1 MTTEPIDFKSD
12 FKRPLPE
19 GWRWV
24 SLRDVLFSLETG
36 SRPKGGTVGIRT
48 GVPSISAEH
57 MTRTGSFNF
66 STVQYVPYDFYKLM
80 NRGRIE
86 LFDILVV
93 KDGATTGKVVLVK
106 EDFRFAQAVVNE
118 HVFLCRPNPS
128 MIEPYWLF
136 YWLWSPEGQRRIR
149 ANFQGSAIGGI
160 SQSFVDIV
168 LIPVPLIS
176 EQKRIAAILNEQMEA
191 VQRARKTTQAQLE
204 AAKALPAAYLRQ
216 VFPLFGEELPE
227 GWQWMKLGV
236 ACEKN
241 TGTRDPLKKPDKS
254 FLYVDITSVDNI
266 KKAIGTTKI
275 IQGKDSPSRARKVI
289 YKRDVII
296 STTRPNLNA
305 VAMVPSYLDNQICST
320 GLCVLRATSELD
332 CDYLF
337 LFVKNAQFVENL
349 SRLVTGALYPVVTD
363 KQVFSEFIPL
373 PPLSEQKRIAAIL
386 NEQMEAVGRLRTAL
400 EAQLK
405 TINILPAA
413 LLRKAF
419 NGEL

>member
-12 FKRPLPE
+12 FKRPLPD

-24 SLRDVLFSLETG
+24 RLGEMCEFESGAFFSNKLLKRSGKYPVYGANGVIGYSDQFCFDSPRLVLGRVG
-36 SRPKGGTVGIRT
+36 SCGAVNTTEG
-48 GVPSISAEH
+48 PSWI
-57 MTRTGSFNF
+57 TDNT
-66 STVQYVPYDFYKLM
+66 
-80 NRGRIE
+80 I
-86 LFDILVV
+86 
-93 KDGATTGKVVLVK
+93 VL
-106 EDFRFAQAVVNE
+106 
-118 HVFLCRPNPS
+118 RPNPDLDF
-128 MIEPYWLF
+128 LF
-136 YWLWSPEGQRRIR
+136 ISHYLKTVDFNKLR
-149 ANFQGSAIGGI
+149 SASI
-160 SQSFVDIV
+160 QP
-168 LIPVPLIS
+168 LLTQACLKPLEIPLPPLS
-176 EQKRIAAILNEQMEA
+176 EQKRIAAILSEQMEA
-191 VQRARKTTQAQLE
+191 VQKAREATQAQLE
-204 AAKALPAAYLRQ
+204 AAKILLAAYLRQ
-216 VFPLFGEELPE
+216 VFPLTGAELPE

-241 TGTRDPLKKPDKS
+241 TGTRDPLMKPDKS

-275 IQGKDSPSRARKVI
+275 IQGKYSPSRARKVI

-320 GLCVLRATSELD
+320 GFCVLRATSELD

-349 SRLVTGALYPVVTD
+349 SRLVTGALYPAVTD

-386 NEQMEAVGRLRTAL
+386 NERMEAVGKARTAL
-400 EAQLK
+400 EAQMEH
-405 TINILPAA
+405 INALPAS
-413 LLRKAF
+413 LLRRAF
-419 NGEL
+419 SGELQ